1 MTKNRSKHSGR
12 AAEASRRAVAAQAS
26 TPKARPGVRPPV
38 PASSMAADV
47 AGHHLIPVTKEQAR
61 RMAQQGYNRVRWRE
75 CGSNANANATP
86 TNKGEHA
93 EGAARAIVSRGE
105 ASSMAQARRMV
116 RQGYTSNT
124 KERRPR

>member
-38 PASSMAADV
+38 PA
-47 AGHHLIPVTKEQAR
+47 
-61 RMAQQGYNRVRWRE
+61 
-75 CGSNANANATP
+75 TP

-116 RQGYTSNT
+116 RQGFTSTN
-124 KERRPR
+124 KQRRPR